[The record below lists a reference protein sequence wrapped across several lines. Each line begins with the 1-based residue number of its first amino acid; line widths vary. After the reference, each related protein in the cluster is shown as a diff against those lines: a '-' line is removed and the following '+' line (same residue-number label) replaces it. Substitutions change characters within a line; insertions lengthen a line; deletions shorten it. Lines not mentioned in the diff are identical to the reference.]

1 MFKGKI
7 NESNNTILLR
17 VLGGIQSGG
26 IDGLIMNLFPTDNRS
41 LLVTSSESS
50 STMLDF
56 LFYRIDA
63 IQARETEISISY
75 KKLAFIESLIKS
87 ESSTFIVDVCKYY
100 YAQNSQIIAQLLPPP
115 NTKGS
120 NYIIH
125 KCYQRHLQDGTKTGA
140 VSGWLLYA
148 SFYYVTGQ
156 FNVTL
161 RLMDYVL
168 SRCSPD
174 MMLSNDFACKIHIN
188 CYRQNIHSTMTL
200 IERMNTAT
208 VCHVS
213 YIINSIH
220 STMTLIERTKTA
232 TVCHVSYIINSI
244 HSTMTL
250 IERTKTATVCHVSY
264 IINSS
269 LIPEER
275 QLEVKDQVLFIPPT
289 VMSHCLRFLCF
300 HHLGDILNRQQSLRD
315 LYLTVK
321 DTYLVP
327 KCELS
332 NSITIV
338 GVCFEMSG
346 AKDKAYQCYEEALKV
361 DDHKTCRSAKIR
373 KSKLDG
379 NYCGLG

>member
-140 VSGWLLYA
+140 VS
-148 SFYYVTGQ
+148 
-156 FNVTL
+156 
-161 RLMDYVL
+161 
-168 SRCSPD
+168 
-174 MMLSNDFACKIHIN
+174 
-188 CYRQNIHSTMTL
+188 
-200 IERMNTAT
+200 
-208 VCHVS
+208 
-213 YIINSIH
+213 
-220 STMTLIERTKTA
+220 
-232 TVCHVSYIINSI
+232 
-244 HSTMTL
+244 
-250 IERTKTATVCHVSY
+250 
-264 IINSS
+264 
-269 LIPEER
+269 EER